1 MIYVLDT
8 STISQVY
15 RSYYR
20 DRFPSFWG
28 LFDALVQEGRA
39 RSVSEVE
46 AELSRRYG
54 LEAAIRDLK
63 RLQPGFFALP
73 TPEEQQFIGRIFA
86 IPHFQQ
92 LINAKAIAEGTPV
105 ADPYLIAKAGASL
118 EDCALVTEEKS
129 SPNAARIPNVCE
141 HFGMDCISLE
151 DLMQREGWQF

>member
-73 TPEEQQFIGRIFA
+73 TPEEQQFIGSIFA

-105 ADPYLIAKAGASL
+105 ADPYLIAKGGHHWRS
-118 EDCALVTEEKS
+118 ALWLQRR
-129 SPNAARIPNVCE
+129 NLA
-141 HFGMDCISLE
+141 
-151 DLMQREGWQF
+151 LMQQGFPMSVNTSAWIA